1 MYRMDSQAE
10 PAEAPAPAAP
20 AAVKKE
26 KKKRNI
32 TEEHKQLLRE
42 RLAAA
47 RPLLKAK
54 RDKAREEREKLKA
67 LESIG
72 EEGENTVIKQKV
84 TEAKPVAVKE
94 STAKPKKPKY
104 MKITF
109 YEKPNEDVPFKLK
122 FGKKQRPTL
131 HYVSPEVS
139 EESES
144 ESDDE
149 PVMPT
154 RSVSSVP
161 DYSRYFD

>member
-1 MYRMDSQAE
+1 MDTQAAA

-54 RDKAREEREKLKA
+54 RDKAREEREKMKA

-72 EEGENTVIKQKV
+72 EEGETEVKPKV
-84 TEAKPVAVKE
+84 TEAKPIAVKE
-94 STAKPKKPKY
+94 SAAKPKKPKY

-139 EESES
+139 EEENES

-154 RSVSSVP
+154 RSVCSVP
-161 DYSRYFD
+161 DYSKYFD

>member
-10 PAEAPAPAAP
+10 PAEAPAPTP
-20 AAVKKE
+20 TVKKE

-67 LESIG
+67 LETVS
-72 EEGENTVIKQKV
+72 EEGETEVKPQKE
-84 TEAKPVAVKE
+84 TAKLVAVKE
-94 STAKPKKPKY
+94 SAKAKKPKY
-104 MKITF
+104 MKVVF
-109 YEKPNEDVPFKLK
+109 YEKPNEDVPFKIK

-144 ESDDE
+144 DNDEE
-149 PVMPT
+149 PVKPT